1 MGFFF
6 KHLCDVECNLQ
17 MRTMI
22 YEFVIRFQRS
32 ISLHFVRVVAV
43 ESEIYSIRMLY
54 TLKRTERI
62 ACSQYSQP
70 TRHAREPS
78 HN

>member
-1 MGFFF
+1 MGFFK
-6 KHLCDVECNLQ
+6 KHFCYVECNLQ

-32 ISLHFVRVVAV
+32 ISLHVVRVVAV

>member
-1 MGFFF
+1 M
-6 KHLCDVECNLQ
+6 C
-17 MRTMI
+17 TMI

-32 ISLHFVRVVAV
+32 ISSRRSRRRRRIGNLFHQDAVA
-43 ESEIYSIRMLY
+43 Y

>member
-1 MGFFF
+1 M
-6 KHLCDVECNLQ
+6 C
-17 MRTMI
+17 TMI

-32 ISLHFVRVVAV
+32 ISLHVVRVVAV